1 MRRRWEG
8 PFIVI
13 TRKAGGAYIL
23 ADMSGKVYK
32 DKIAAFRVIPYFARR
47 HIQVPENITE
57 ILDQNKEDLD
67 ALANA
72 PDNEEADKLE
82 RLVYNENDRDPQ
94 IIDWDD
100 DEERWWDDDIWP

>member
-1 MRRRWEG
+1 M
-8 PFIVI
+8 
-13 TRKAGGAYIL
+13 
-23 ADMSGKVYK
+23 
-32 DKIAAFRVIPYFARR
+32 
-47 HIQVPENITE
+47 PENITE

>member
-1 MRRRWEG
+1 
-8 PFIVI
+8 
-13 TRKAGGAYIL
+13 
-23 ADMSGKVYK
+23 MSGKVYK

-47 HIQVPENITE
+47 HIKVPENITE

-67 ALANA
+67 ALINA

-82 RLVYNENDRDPQ
+82 RLVYNEDDRDPQ
-94 IIDWDD
+94 TIEWDD

>member
-1 MRRRWEG
+1 
-8 PFIVI
+8 
-13 TRKAGGAYIL
+13 
-23 ADMSGKVYK
+23 MSGKVYK

>member
-1 MRRRWEG
+1 M
-8 PFIVI
+8 
-13 TRKAGGAYIL
+13 
-23 ADMSGKVYK
+23 YK